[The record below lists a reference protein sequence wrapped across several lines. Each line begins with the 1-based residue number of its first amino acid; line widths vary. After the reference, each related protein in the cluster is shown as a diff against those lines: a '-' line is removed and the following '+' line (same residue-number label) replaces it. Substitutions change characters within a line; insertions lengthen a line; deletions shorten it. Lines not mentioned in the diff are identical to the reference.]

1 MGFDSVLFDYRTNG
15 NGGSE
20 LNVVKKKLVVV
31 GNGMAGARVVEEILK
46 RAPEQFDIVMF
57 GAEPYGNYN
66 RILLSNVL
74 NGTQQATEIFINPLS
89 WYRDNGIRLHA
100 GVKVS
105 HIDRRRRVVVGTPL
119 KKDSLAYSANAE
131 SEDDAGIIEEPYD
144 HVIIAT
150 GSRPFVPPME
160 GFGAEGTFLFRT
172 IDDCA
177 RIAEF
182 AKNCQRATVIG
193 GGLLGLE
200 AARGLL
206 SHGVDVTV
214 LEAGPQLMMAQLDPE
229 AGDMLLKTIEAMG
242 IHVRC
247 NTITTKIARLGRR
260 ITHLEFRDKSTL
272 ETDMVVVSTGIRP
285 ITEVAMLSGLKVDRA
300 IVCDDQMRT
309 SDPEIFAVGECVEH
323 RGQTYGLVDPIW
335 EQANVLADVITGTK
349 PDSAYYGSKLGTK
362 LKVMG
367 VELAS
372 MGATKPANDDDEV
385 VVYREPARG
394 IYKKLIVRGGQIA
407 GAILLGDIESAS
419 TLMQMFLGNV
429 AVPSRRADLLFGTPS
444 GVSLLK
450 ASDLPDNAQICNCNG
465 VSKKQI
471 VEAIEVKG
479 CQTVSK
485 IAACTRAGSGCGSC
499 KSLVA
504 QILEACV
511 GEVAYD
517 PSEHYYVPGVP
528 LEKSRLVS
536 EIRNRGIKSVSE
548 VFMQLAD
555 GREDPSS
562 KVGLASLLKTLWP
575 DEYEDER
582 DARFINDRVHA
593 NIQKDGTFSVIPRIY
608 GGVTS
613 ADELMRIAQVAVKYN
628 VPMVKLTG
636 GQRIDLLGIR
646 KNDLPNVWRDLGM
659 PSGHAYTKAF
669 RTCKSCVGTDFCRY
683 GVGDSIELAQ
693 KIERRF
699 QGVESPHKMKLAT
712 AGCPRNCSE
721 AYVKDLGAVAIE
733 GGKWE
738 IYIGGAAGS
747 SVRKGDL
754 LCTVDSQDDVLLYM
768 GRFMQYYREHG
779 KYLERSYG
787 FVERVGI
794 ETLRKILVEDS
805 LGICARLDAE
815 IQKAVDAYH
824 DPWQEAEIPVY
835 PAQFS
840 GPELAY
846 ALEVAENNG

>member
-1 MGFDSVLFDYRTNG
+1 MSA
-15 NGGSE
+15 
-20 LNVVKKKLVVV
+20 VKKKLVVI

-46 RAPEQFDIVMF
+46 RSPDAFEIVMF

-74 NGTQQATEIFINPLS
+74 NGSQQATDIFINPLS
-89 WYRDNGIRLHA
+89 WYRENNVQLHA

-105 HIDRRRRVVVGTPL
+105 HIDRKRRVVVGTPL
-119 KKDSLAYSANAE
+119 KRDALAYSANSE
-131 SEDDAGIIEEPYD
+131 SEENATAIEESYD

-172 IDDCA
+172 IDDCS
-177 RIAEF
+177 RIADF
-182 AKNCQRATVIG
+182 AKNCRHATVIG

-206 SHGVDVTV
+206 SHGVEVTV
-214 LEAGPQLMMAQLDPE
+214 LEAGPQLMGQQLDLE

-242 IHVRC
+242 IHVRL
-247 NTITTKIARLGRR
+247 NTITTKICRLGRR
-260 ITHLEFRDKSTL
+260 ITHLEFKNGSTL

-285 ITEVAMLSGLKVDRA
+285 ITEVAMLSGLTVDRA

-309 SDPEIFAVGECVEH
+309 SDPEVFGLGECIEH
-323 RGQTYGLVDPIW
+323 RGQVYGLVDPIW

-349 PDSAYYGSKLGTK
+349 PDAAYCGSKLGTK

-372 MGATKPANDDDEV
+372 MGVTKPTRDDDEV
-385 VVYREPARG
+385 VVYREPSRG
-394 IYKKLIVRGGQIA
+394 IYKKLIVRGGHIA
-407 GAILLGDIESAS
+407 GAILLGDIEAAS

-429 AVPSRRADLLFGTPS
+429 QAPARRADLLFGSPS

-479 CQTVSK
+479 CQSVSK
-485 IAACTRAGSGCGSC
+485 IGACTRAGSGCGSC

-536 EIRNRGIKSVSE
+536 EIRSRRIKSVSE
-548 VFMQLAD
+548 VFSQLAE
-555 GREDPSS
+555 GKEDPSS

-593 NIQKDGTFSVIPRIY
+593 NIQNDGTFSVVPRIY

-646 KNDLPNVWRDLGM
+646 KNDLPNVWKDLGM

-683 GVGDSIELAQ
+683 GVGDSIGLAQ

-738 IYIGGAAGS
+738 IYVGGAAGS

-754 LCTVDSQDDVLLYM
+754 LCTVDTDDDVLLYM

-779 KYLERSYG
+779 KYLERTYG
-787 FVERVGI
+787 FLERVGI

-805 LGICARLDAE
+805 LGICTRLDAE

-824 DPWQEAEIPVY
+824 DPWKEAEVPAY

>member
-1 MGFDSVLFDYRTNG
+1 
-15 NGGSE
+15 
-20 LNVVKKKLVVV
+20 
-31 GNGMAGARVVEEILK
+31 MAGARVVEEILK
-46 RAPEQFDIVMF
+46 RSPDAFEIVMF

-74 NGTQQATEIFINPLS
+74 NGSQQATEIFINPLS
-89 WYRDNGIRLHA
+89 WYQENKIRLHA

-105 HIDRRRRVVVGTPL
+105 HIDRKRRLVVGMPL
-119 KKDSLAYSANAE
+119 KRDSLAYSANAE
-131 SEDDAGIIEEPYD
+131 SEDSAPAIEEAYD
-144 HVIIAT
+144 HVIVAT

-160 GFGAEGTFLFRT
+160 GFGGEGTFLFRT
-172 IDDCA
+172 IDDCS
-177 RIAEF
+177 RIADF
-182 AKNCQRATVIG
+182 ARNCRHATVIG

-206 SHGVDVTV
+206 SHGVEVTV
-214 LEAGPQLMMAQLDPE
+214 LEAGPQLMGQQLDPE

-247 NTITTKIARLGRR
+247 NTITTKICRLGRR
-260 ITHLEFRDKSTL
+260 ITHLEFKNGSTL

-285 ITEVAMLSGLKVDRA
+285 ITEVAMLSGLTVDRA

-309 SDPEIFAVGECVEH
+309 SDPEIFALGECIEH
-323 RGQTYGLVDPIW
+323 RGQVYGLVDPIW

-349 PDSAYYGSKLGTK
+349 PDAAYCGSKLGTK

-372 MGATKPANDDDEV
+372 MGITKPTKDDDEV
-385 VVYREPARG
+385 VVYREPSRG
-394 IYKKLIVRGGQIA
+394 IYKKLIVRSGQVA
-407 GAILLGDIESAS
+407 GAILLGDIESAG

-429 AVPSRRADLLFGTPS
+429 QAPARRADLLFGSPS

-479 CQTVSK
+479 CQSVSK
-485 IAACTRAGSGCGSC
+485 IGACTRAGSGCGSC

-536 EIRNRGIKSVSE
+536 EIRSRGIKSVSE
-548 VFMQLAD
+548 VFSQLSD
-555 GREDPSS
+555 GKEDPSS

-575 DEYEDER
+575 GEYEDER

-593 NIQKDGTFSVIPRIY
+593 NIQKDGTFSVVPRIY
-608 GGVTS
+608 GGVTT

-628 VPMVKLTG
+628 VPMVKFTG
-636 GQRIDLLGIR
+636 GQRIDLLGIK
-646 KNDLPNVWRDLGM
+646 KNDLPNVWKELGM

-738 IYIGGAAGS
+738 IYIGGAAGG

-754 LCTVDSQDDVLLYM
+754 LCTVDTHDDVLLYM

-787 FVERVGI
+787 FLERVGI

-815 IQKAVDAYH
+815 IQKAVDAYE
-824 DPWQEAEIPVY
+824 DPWKEAEVPVY

>member
-1 MGFDSVLFDYRTNG
+1 
-15 NGGSE
+15 
-20 LNVVKKKLVVV
+20 
-31 GNGMAGARVVEEILK
+31 MAGARVVEEILK